1 MDKMLADHAWS
12 SVTTYVGSVGRHTD
26 SERQLTASR
35 SSDNGDQE
43 WEEFDVD
50 ETKSSTGL
58 TGLTNLG
65 NTCYMNSVL
74 QCLFMCDQ

>member
-12 SVTTYVGSVGRHTD
+12 SAVIYVERNADSDRPKTAISRPTD
-26 SERQLTASR
+26 NA
-35 SSDNGDQE
+35 DQD
-43 WEEFDVD
+43 WEEFDIQD
-50 ETKSSTGL
+50 ETKSVTGL

-74 QCLFMCDQ
+74 QCLFLCD